1 MVPTLAVALLL
12 AGVAQAD
19 VITLDNGGVLVGDL
33 GMYQFGGDC
42 HITVTEGPLVGVA
55 VTVPCRRV
63 ASFEK
68 TAPIRT
74 NVAVP
79 LPADEL
85 TAVATIAVAPVSA
98 PPVTAPPVGTREE
111 ASPAAPAPLR
121 VAAPVGALPLAA
133 APVAAPVRPGT
144 RAPDTV
150 EASAAPHPAPHAVA
164 AELGPPVSTDN
175 RPASTGPAVTSAAP
189 SSVVPA
195 TTPRPQLATS
205 PHGRPAAAVP
215 PPVETQGEAFQAPA
229 ERFAPG
235 PR

>member
-12 AGVAQAD
+12 GGVAQAD

-68 TAPIRT
+68 TTDSRT

-85 TAVATIAVAPVSA
+85 TPAATIAVAPVSA
-98 PPVTAPPVGTREE
+98 PPVAAREE
-111 ASPAAPAPLR
+111 ASPAASAPLQASAPIAALPL
-121 VAAPVGALPLAA
+121 VAAPVTATVPL
-133 APVAAPVRPGT
+133 GT
-144 RAPDTV
+144 PAQVPV
-150 EASAAPHPAPHAVA
+150 EAPAATRRTPYAVA
-164 AELGPPVSTDN
+164 AVPEPTVPSDS
-175 RPASTGPAVTSAAP
+175 RPASTGPVVTAAGP
-189 SSVVPA
+189 SSVLPT

-205 PHGRPAAAVP
+205 PHGRPSAAVP